1 MLSIKNLK
9 ASIEDGTQILKGINL
24 EVKPGEVH
32 AIMGPNGSGKSTLSK
47 VIMGHPAYKVDEGS
61 VELDGK
67 NLLEME
73 ISERAN
79 SGLFISTQYPTEI
92 PGVNNVEFLKM
103 ALNSKRAYL
112 GLPEI
117 GDEEFKKL
125 IDEKMELL
133 EMDER
138 YRDRGVNEGYSGGEK
153 KRNEILQMAILDPK
167 AREGGHPRDA
177 LPEAPGLHQAH
188 LRARAAPREDYPFRR
203 ARTRP
208 EARRTGLR
216 LDRGEVMDALSR
228 IKQLGMPRRND
239 ELWTFFPVAKVLA
252 PEFPDACACEE
263 DFSKEN
269 DFAALLPIACNAR
282 TLERTIADNE
292 SEMALLKCNNDFGRT
307 VLNIGKNAKASFEIL
322 DNKVLHSV
330 SAERFDIHVGE
341 GADVEIFF
349 ANPANDLPLQFRH
362 FTIEQAAG
370 SSVRFSSIERG
381 NGISRV
387 SLDCHLRGAGAHFEI
402 RTLNILAGT
411 SESHHRLHIYH
422 DSPET
427 TSVQFSRNL
436 LDGNSR
442 ASYDG
447 SVVVGDGCTKAN
459 SSQLVNTILL
469 SEDSAVSVKPVLKIY
484 HDDVECTH
492 GNTVGEL
499 DAEQMFYLVS
509 RGIPP
514 EKAKMMLISSFA
526 RELFYP
532 LPDSPAKKRL
542 LQVLE

>member
-1 MLSIKNLK
+1 
-9 ASIEDGTQILKGINL
+9 
-24 EVKPGEVH
+24 
-32 AIMGPNGSGKSTLSK
+32 
-47 VIMGHPAYKVDEGS
+47 
-61 VELDGK
+61 
-67 NLLEME
+67 
-73 ISERAN
+73 
-79 SGLFISTQYPTEI
+79 
-92 PGVNNVEFLKM
+92 
-103 ALNSKRAYL
+103 
-112 GLPEI
+112 
-117 GDEEFKKL
+117 
-125 IDEKMELL
+125 
-133 EMDER
+133 
-138 YRDRGVNEGYSGGEK
+138 
-153 KRNEILQMAILDPK
+153 
-167 AREGGHPRDA
+167 
-177 LPEAPGLHQAH
+177 
-188 LRARAAPREDYPFRR
+188 
-203 ARTRP
+203 
-208 EARRTGLR
+208 
-216 LDRGEVMDALSR
+216 MDALSR

-322 DNKVLHSV
+322 DNKVMHALD
-330 SAERFDIHVGE
+330 AERFDLHVDE

-349 ANPANDLPLQFRH
+349 ANPANDLPLRFRH
-362 FTIEQAAG
+362 FNIEQAAG
-370 SSVRFSSIERG
+370 SNVRFSSIERG

-387 SLDCHLRGAGAHFEI
+387 SLDCHLRGTGAHFEI
-402 RTLNILAGT
+402 RTLNILDGT

-436 LDGNSR
+436 LDGSSR

-447 SVVVGDGCTKAN
+447 SVVVGNGCTKAY

-469 SEDSAVSVKPVLKIY
+469 SEDSSVSVKPVLKIY

-499 DAEQMFYLVS
+499 DADQMFYLVS